1 MKHFLLAMATLWC
14 VASTFSSFA
23 ADNNKWKPLFGKN
36 LENANYNP
44 EVWSE
49 TDGVLGAVKDESIW
63 TKDEYENFELDL
75 DFKTDV
81 GTNSGVVVYCTDTK
95 DWIPNSVEIQIADD
109 HCEKWGNGKPYEKCG
124 AIYGHLG
131 AVQDKVVKKPG
142 EWNHMRIK
150 CAGQHIMVILNGKKV
165 TEMDMSKWTS
175 GTKNPDGSDIPSW
188 LPKPFAELP
197 TKGFIGLQGKHG
209 DSLIWFRN
217 IKIKELPRK
226 TREARLFNGEDIT
239 NWDKYGTELWYVK
252 DGLLVCESG
261 PDKQYGYLATR
272 EYYDDF
278 DLSVEFKQ
286 EKDGNSGV
294 FIRSFVEEK
303 DVKVNG
309 WQVEVAP
316 KGFDTGGIYESYGRG
331 WLIQIPDEK
340 ENILKQG
347 EWNTMRIRVQG
358 DNVQTWLNGEEMVNI
373 RDEKIG
379 AGQGRI
385 ALQIHDGGGIKVL
398 WRNLHL
404 QTL

>member
-1 MKHFLLAMATLWC
+1 MNGHKTVEFDAW
-14 VASTFSSFA
+14 SDDWFSR
-23 ADNNKWKPLFGKN
+23 K
-36 LENANYNP
+36 
-44 EVWSE
+44 
-49 TDGVLGAVKDESIW
+49 
-63 TKDEYENFELDL
+63 
-75 DFKTDV
+75 
-81 GTNSGVVVYCTDTK
+81 NSGKWANAPEYGLAHKGLICL
-95 DWIPNSVEIQIADD
+95 QD
-109 HCEKWGNGKPYEKCG
+109 HGYP
-124 AIYGHLG
+124 A
-131 AVQDKVVKKPG
+131 
-142 EWNHMRIK
+142 
-150 CAGQHIMVILNGKKV
+150 
-165 TEMDMSKWTS
+165 
-175 GTKNPDGSDIPSW
+175 
-188 LPKPFAELP
+188 
-197 TKGFIGLQGKHG
+197 
-209 DSLIWFRN
+209 WFRN

-226 TREARLFNGEDIT
+226 TREARLFNGKDIT

-252 DGLLVCESG
+252 DSLLICESG

-278 DLSVEFKQ
+278 DLTVEFKQ
-286 EKDGNSGV
+286 EADGNSGV

>member
-14 VASTFSSFA
+14 VAGTFSLFA

-63 TKDEYENFELDL
+63 TKDEYETF
-75 DFKTDV
+75 
-81 GTNSGVVVYCTDTK
+81 VYCTDTK

-217 IKIKELPRK
+217 IKI
-226 TREARLFNGEDIT
+226 
-239 NWDKYGTELWYVK
+239 
-252 DGLLVCESG
+252 
-261 PDKQYGYLATR
+261 
-272 EYYDDF
+272 
-278 DLSVEFKQ
+278 
-286 EKDGNSGV
+286 
-294 FIRSFVEEK
+294 RS
-303 DVKVNG
+303 
-309 WQVEVAP
+309 
-316 KGFDTGGIYESYGRG
+316 
-331 WLIQIPDEK
+331 L
-340 ENILKQG
+340 
-347 EWNTMRIRVQG
+347 
-358 DNVQTWLNGEEMVNI
+358 
-373 RDEKIG
+373 
-379 AGQGRI
+379 
-385 ALQIHDGGGIKVL
+385 
-398 WRNLHL
+398 
-404 QTL
+404 